1 MRPLR
6 IHLVAFAAFC
16 AVPAIASAQVPTPTP
31 PVPPPVPVPAPPLP
45 AKAGKVS
52 LDVSGGQPTRKLRY
66 VARGGFVRVE
76 GRVRPFVAGQVAILE
91 VFRSGKVVSRQRAR
105 IVRGGQVKFR
115 FRIRRRGVLRIR
127 VRHAATAAQKAF
139 RSRSVRL
146 KGVVLRAGQGSRGTR
161 VLVLQRALRDLGFAV
176 PVTGHYDAG
185 TSRAVL
191 AFRKTN
197 HFARNGYA
205 SPRIYSLAL
214 RGRGAFRLRF
224 PRAGR
229 HVEFD
234 WSRQVL
240 VLADRGRA
248 RRVYHSSSG
257 APITPTVFGTFRFYR
272 KDYGTNAKH
281 MVHSSY
287 FIGGYAI
294 HGYFSVPNFPASH
307 GCVRVPIP
315 NALDIFNQ
323 ISLGETIFVYR

>member
-1 MRPLR
+1 MRPARVHILA
-6 IHLVAFAAFC
+6 LAAIC
-16 AVPAIASAQVPTPTP
+16 AAPAAASAQVPTPTA
-31 PVPPPVPVPAPPLP
+31 PVPPPAPVPAPP
-45 AKAGKVS
+45 KAGKVS
-52 LDVSGGQPTRKLRY
+52 IKVSGGQATRKLRY

-76 GRVRPFVAGQVAILE
+76 GRVRPFVAGQVATLE
-91 VFRSGKVVSRQRAR
+91 VLRSGKVVSRQRAAIR
-105 IVRGGQVKFR
+105 RGGKVRFR
-115 FRIRRRGVLRIR
+115 FRTRRRGVLRLR

-146 KGVVLRAGQGSRGTR
+146 KAVVLRAGQGAHGTH
-161 VLVLQRALRDLGFAV
+161 VLILQRALKDLGYAV
-176 PVTGHYDAG
+176 PVTGHYDGG

-197 HFARNGYA
+197 NFARTGYA

-214 RGRGAFRLRF
+214 QGRGGFKLRF
-224 PRAGR
+224 PGAGR

-240 VLADRGRA
+240 VLADRGKA

-257 APITPTVFGTFRFYR
+257 APVTPTVFGTFRFYR
-272 KDYGTNAKH
+272 KSYGTNAKG

-294 HGYFSVPNFPASH
+294 HGYHSVPAFPASH
-307 GCVRVPIP
+307 GCLRVPIP
-315 NALDIFNQ
+315 NALDIFKQ